1 MMPLSPTLKKF
12 ILHWGEMGSSWGVN
26 RSVAQ
31 IHALLYGL
39 GQPLNAEDISEALS
53 MARSNVST
61 SLRELQGWG
70 VIRIVH
76 KMGDRRDHYESL
88 SDVWEM
94 FRIVLAERRKREI
107 EPTMRILREC
117 VEELNAES
125 GGGARDKSTRDRL
138 AAMLE
143 FFETTDAWYLQV
155 NRLPK
160 DLLTKFFRLG
170 GRLKLPKLAKSR
182 S

>member
-1 MMPLSPTLKKF
+1 MTPLSPTLKKF

-70 VIRIVH
+70 VIRIAH
-76 KMGDRRDHYESL
+76 RMGDRRDHYESL

-107 EPTMRILREC
+107 EPTMRVLREC
-117 VEELNAES
+117 VDELASEKS
-125 GGGARDKSTRDRL
+125 SSDKAVHDRL
-138 AAMLE
+138 AGMLE
-143 FFETTDAWYLQV
+143 FFETTDSWYLQM

-170 GRLKLPKLAKSR
+170 ARLKLPKLAKSR

>member
-1 MMPLSPTLKKF
+1 MPTLSPTLKKF

-39 GQPLNAEDISEALS
+39 GQPLNAEDIAEALS

-70 VIRIVH
+70 VIRVAH

-107 EPTMRILREC
+107 EPTMRVLKEC
-117 VEELNAES
+117 VAELDEPGS
-125 GGGARDKSTRDRL
+125 KDKPVRDRL
-138 AAMLE
+138 ASMLD
-143 FFETTDAWYLQV
+143 FFETTDAWYLQM

-160 DLLTKFFRLG
+160 EPLIKFLRLG
-170 GRLKLPKLAKSR
+170 TRIPKFTRAKS
-182 S
+182 